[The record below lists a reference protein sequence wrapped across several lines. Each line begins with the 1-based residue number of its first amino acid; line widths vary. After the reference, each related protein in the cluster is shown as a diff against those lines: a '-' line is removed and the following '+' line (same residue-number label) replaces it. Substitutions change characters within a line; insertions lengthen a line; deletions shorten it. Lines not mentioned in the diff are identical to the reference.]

1 MRRFAWLLCA
11 AAVAWLQPSPVPAAE
26 QTLRF
31 ATINAKNTATYDDI
45 LVPFARA
52 IEEKSGGRLA
62 VDIQPQGGFGRP
74 VELFPM
80 VERGDIEI
88 ASSVQGYHPGRFP
101 RSTVM
106 ELPLIYD
113 TAETGTRM
121 MWGLFEE
128 GLFGNEYDSVKVL
141 ALYMLPPYGI
151 FTTADAKVET
161 LKDMRGLRI
170 RAPGVTVGLALARM
184 GTIPIGLPINLIG
197 QTLNDKMI
205 DGISYGWDTA
215 YTTIGFGKKTLAQQV
230 KYLVDVNFA
239 APALFVVMNKK
250 VYEALAPELRKVID
264 DLAGK
269 NLSLPSARLRDEAEV
284 KAKEIL
290 AKSPDHQV
298 IKLND
303 AERKELSDRVKPVI
317 DEWVAGMKR
326 QGIDGDKLLQ
336 RARALAAHS

>member
-1 MRRFAWLLCA
+1 
-11 AAVAWLQPSPVPAAE
+11 
-26 QTLRF
+26 
-31 ATINAKNTATYDDI
+31 
-45 LVPFARA
+45 
-52 IEEKSGGRLA
+52 
-62 VDIQPQGGFGRP
+62 
-74 VELFPM
+74 
-80 VERGDIEI
+80 
-88 ASSVQGYHPGRFP
+88 
-101 RSTVM
+101 M

-121 MWGLFEE
+121 MWTMFEE
-128 GLFGNEYDSVKVL
+128 GLFGPEYDSVKVL

-151 FTTADAKVET
+151 FTTADAKVES
-161 LKDMRGLRI
+161 LRDMRGLRI

-197 QTLNDKMI
+197 GTLNDKLI

-215 YTTIGFGKKTLAQQV
+215 YTTVGFGKLTLAQQV

-239 APALFVVMNKK
+239 APALLVVMNKK
-250 VYEALAPELRKVID
+250 VYEALAPDLRKVID
-264 DLAGK
+264 DLSGK
-269 NLSLPSARLRDEAEV
+269 NLSLPSARLRDEAEA
-284 KAKEIL
+284 KAKAIL
-290 AKSPDHQV
+290 AKSPDHTV

-303 AERKELSDRVKPVI
+303 ADRKELSDRVKPVI